1 MYPVEPTTRMLT
13 SLGILFLKVEEE
25 EEEDDVSISEV
36 PRDETGLSLDLV
48 SLRFDE
54 GSLVWKVEARGN
66 EFNC

>member
-25 EEEDDVSISEV
+25 EEEEDDVSISEV
-36 PRDETGLSLDLV
+36 PRDETGSGLDLV
-48 SLRFDE
+48 SLRFE
-54 GSLVWKVEARGN
+54 LEARGN